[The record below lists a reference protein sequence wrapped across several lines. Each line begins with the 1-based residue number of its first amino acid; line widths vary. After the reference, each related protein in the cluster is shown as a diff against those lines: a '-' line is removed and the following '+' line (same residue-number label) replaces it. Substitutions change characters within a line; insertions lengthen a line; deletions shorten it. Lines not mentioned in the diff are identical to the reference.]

1 MICAEDEIGIGHDH
15 AGIIVLPSDARVGMP
30 AAEYYH
36 ITTDYTIEIDI
47 TPNRVDGASHLG
59 VARDFSCLFTAKRPG
74 DSLYPSFR
82 SSLCSR
88 QRYCRNLDRSAA
100 SGSVVPD
107 MPEYVSKELEVQES
121 PEWLQ
126 TRLKAIGLHPI
137 NDVVDIS
144 EFHSFRAGTSPA
156 LFG

>member
-59 VARDFSCLFTAKRPG
+59 VA
-74 DSLYPSFR
+74 
-82 SSLCSR
+82 
-88 QRYCRNLDRSAA
+88 
-100 SGSVVPD
+100 V
-107 MPEYVSKELEVQES
+107 
-121 PEWLQ
+121 
-126 TRLKAIGLHPI
+126 I
-137 NDVVDIS
+137 
-144 EFHSFRAGTSPA
+144 
-156 LFG
+156 